1 MSLMSDL
8 NLKDQMK
15 KILII
20 EDDEGKSKELED
32 FITDEFSPI
41 EIHVAKSFR
50 SGLKSLILGKDLDL
64 VLLDMTMPS
73 FDVSSSEPGGGS
85 PEGFAGRELLAQM
98 RLRAINTPTIVVT
111 MYDAFGEA
119 PNKLSLEQL
128 IQDLHTRYSPPFMGL
143 VYYNSQQEGWR
154 TSLKQL
160 INKKIGNQ

>member
-1 MSLMSDL
+1 MSDL

-64 VLLDMTMPS
+64 V
-73 FDVSSSEPGGGS
+73 
-85 PEGFAGRELLAQM
+85 
-98 RLRAINTPTIVVT
+98 
-111 MYDAFGEA
+111 
-119 PNKLSLEQL
+119 
-128 IQDLHTRYSPPFMGL
+128 
-143 VYYNSQQEGWR
+143 
-154 TSLKQL
+154 
-160 INKKIGNQ
+160 